1 MVLLSE
7 MKVNGAV
14 DADNGLKSFPHR
26 RKMNLLQKLS

>member
-14 DADNGLKSFPHR
+14 DDCGLKSFPHR
-26 RKMNLLQKLS
+26 RKMNLL

>member
-14 DADNGLKSFPHR
+14 DNDNGLKSFPHR
-26 RKMNLLQKLS
+26 RKTILD